1 MTGSTGAP
9 PGSARA
15 NTMRGV
21 GMAMLGS
28 ALALAMLAAL
38 AFARVLSFDDAVRG
52 WVSAGVALAAVL
64 DGALGLYFLRTSSQ
78 S

>member
-1 MTGSTGAP
+1 MSRPPTGPSAA
-9 PGSARA
+9 ARA
-15 NTMRGV
+15 KTARGV

-28 ALALAMLAAL
+28 AIAMATLAAL
-38 AFARVLSFDDAVRG
+38 AYGRVLPFDDAARG

-64 DGALGLYFLRTSSQ
+64 DGAIGLYFLRTASQ